1 MSDASI
7 VDEIK
12 NTSSFRDENGFDPK
26 LYKRRLYMINM
37 NPEIYEQYIYQKGI
51 RDQLRTSITDS
62 SILSIIDKEV
72 KHNCQLSQKD
82 WKVVYVGK

>member
-1 MSDASI
+1 MSDESI

-62 SILSIIDKEV
+62 SILSIIDK
-72 KHNCQLSQKD
+72 N
-82 WKVVYVGK
+82 